1 MEVSQIAQC
10 FGGNLQ
16 NTPENIRSSM
26 LQIASD
32 NENSTVSM
40 LQSSSSLPEP
50 RRTDSYLRQW
60 QEKYMPY
67 KRMNWN
73 V

>member
-1 MEVSQIAQC
+1 MEVSEIAQC
-10 FGGNLQ
+10 FGGSLQ
-16 NTPENIRSSM
+16 NTPGNIRSSM
-26 LQIASD
+26 LQIASE

-50 RRTDSYLRQW
+50 KRTDTYLSQW
-60 QEKYMPY
+60 QSKFLPY